1 MREITEAQYLAL
13 EAEHGEDRVLVVSD
27 PDGNAD
33 EFAFRRY
40 NEADIAQTLQWEA
53 DGRADC
59 LALGMK
65 LALLCPDAPR
75 AGKGPAS
82 DFKLPKDEQSLMAA
96 ERSRFDAALKIG
108 PAQADIFALQV
119 ARACGYGWG
128 YDFEPADPSL
138 LIVKPRTGIGQ
149 SFDPEAYVLRVRPFS
164 EKEYGEYRRLSLHGS
179 AGEDDRYAF
188 KVAVSGD
195 DRDALAAKFAFL
207 PAAIGKIILG
217 LGASRGVS
225 LKKFSRSSQAPRP

>member
-1 MREITEAQYLAL
+1 MREITEAQFLAL
-13 EAEHGEDRVLVVSD
+13 EAEHGEGNVLVVSD
-27 PDGNAD
+27 PDGGAD
-33 EFAFRRY
+33 DFAFRRY
-40 NEADIAQTLQWEA
+40 TEADVTQILQWEA

-75 AGKGPAS
+75 AGKGPAA
-82 DFKLPKDEQSLMAA
+82 DFKLPKEEQSAMAA
-96 ERSRFDAALKIG
+96 ERSRFDAALKVG
-108 PAQADIFALQV
+108 PAQGDIFALQV

-128 YDFEPADPSL
+128 YDLAPSDPSL

-149 SFDPEAYVLRVRPFS
+149 SFDPETHVLGVRAFT
-164 EKEYGEYRRLSLHGS
+164 EQEYSEYRRLSLHGG

-188 KVAVSGD
+188 KVAVSGGAKD
-195 DRDALAAKFAFL
+195 ELAKRYAFL
-207 PAAIGKIILG
+207 PVAVGKIIPG

-225 LKKFSRSSQAPRP
+225 LKKFSRSSPAPRP